1 MNPAEREPASK
12 NIENLYKMAEEAATL
27 INQSSHI
34 YLLSHNDVDGITSAS
49 IMIQA
54 FERGNINYNFKP
66 ISMIDEKFIS
76 SFAETLRS
84 DSLIV
89 FCDIGSGLSKELS
102 AISNEIVILDHHII
116 SPNSPAKIMVNPEC
130 FGLDGSY
137 MLSASGVA
145 YLVAKNMNELNQDL
159 APLAI
164 VGMIGD
170 RQLMT
175 SVNALILDEGIKNG
189 FIKCRYGLKIREGD
203 LFYCL
208 LYSIE
213 PHFEITGNRKKVISF
228 LKRLNIYGKKT
239 YELTDIEMKRL
250 ADAVLFLLK
259 KTASSDAIESVIGDI
274 CSFPEF
280 QIKNAI
286 EFAGLLEI
294 CWKQHNLGLAISIC
308 RNKCKGN
315 DLKKLYLE
323 YNNSQKEFVKTFK
336 NALPLVKNRKT
347 FSYFR
352 LNQYDNI
359 GNIASVYTRY
369 FSPQK
374 PCFCFNITGSN
385 MKISAR
391 GTQELLHRG
400 LNLSQALQEVVEIT
414 GGKGGGH
421 NIAAGASIPI
431 EKEKLFLD
439 KMEEILEKQIQN
451 ESNFH
456 IEDTKNTKIFSF
468 KS

>member
-1 MNPAEREPASK
+1 MKPIERKNESK
-12 NIENLYKMAEEAATL
+12 NIENLYKKAEEAAIL
-27 INQSSHI
+27 INQSSHV

-54 FERGNINYNFKP
+54 FERENINYDFKP
-66 ISMIDEKFIS
+66 ISIIDEKFIS
-76 SFAETLRS
+76 SFAETLKS
-84 DSLIV
+84 DSLVV

-102 AISNEIVILDHHII
+102 VISNEIIILDHHTL
-116 SPNSPAKIMVNPEC
+116 SPNSPAKILVNPEC

-145 YLVAKNMNELNQDL
+145 YLVAKKMNELNQNL
-159 APLAI
+159 VPLAI

-189 FIKCRYGLKIREGD
+189 FIKCRYGLKIRDGD

-213 PHFEITGNRKKVISF
+213 PYFEITGNRKKVISF

-239 YELTDIEMKRL
+239 YKLTDLEMKKL
-250 ADAVLFLLK
+250 ADAVRFQLQ
-259 KTASSDAIESVIGDI
+259 KTASSDAIESVIGNI

-280 QIKNAI
+280 QIKNAV

-294 CWKQHNLGLAISIC
+294 CWKKHDSRLAISIC
-308 RNKCKGN
+308 KNKRSRNS
-315 DLKKLYLE
+315 LKKLYNE
-323 YNNSQKEFVKTFK
+323 YHNSQKEFVETFE
-336 NALPLVKNRKT
+336 NIYPLVKNRKN

-352 LNQYDNI
+352 LNQHNNV
-359 GNIASVYTRY
+359 GNFASVYTRY

-374 PCFCFNITGSN
+374 PCFCLNVKEKDI
-385 MKISAR
+385 KIIAR
-391 GTQELLHRG
+391 GTQELLRRG
-400 LNLSQALQEVVEIT
+400 LNLSQALQEVVKIT
-414 GGKGGGH
+414 GGIGGGH
-421 NIAAGASIPI
+421 NIAAGASLPL
-431 EKEKLFLD
+431 EKEKMFLD
-439 KMEEILEKQIQN
+439 KMDEILEKQIRN
-451 ESNFH
+451 ESDFH
-456 IEDTKNTKIFSF
+456 TLEGTNKIFSF